1 MFTKNLVLFLI
12 LNSHKHNLV
21 SRICLGLVF
30 ITLLITEISESL
42 LYGLINAMNYDVFVL
57 SVIGLTLTIFG
68 FKLSKVII
76 SLILGYF
83 IWELSTQHFPAY
95 PAYQAFTFLFNII
108 GVKSIAVQQVIHI
121 VGYSIII
128 IVLYFPKKEKL
139 KKSETSKM
147 RK

>member
-30 ITLLITEISESL
+30 ITLLITEISESH
-42 LYGLINAMNYDVFVL
+42 LYGLINAMNYDVLFFL
-57 SVIGLTLTIFG
+57 
-68 FKLSKVII
+68 
-76 SLILGYF
+76 
-83 IWELSTQHFPAY
+83 PAY

-121 VGYSIII
+121 IGYSVII